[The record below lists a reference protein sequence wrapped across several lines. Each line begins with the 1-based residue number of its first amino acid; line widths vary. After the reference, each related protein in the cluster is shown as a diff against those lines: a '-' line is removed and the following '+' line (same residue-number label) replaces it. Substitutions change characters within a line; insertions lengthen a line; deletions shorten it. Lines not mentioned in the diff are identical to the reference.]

1 MSASSGVPD
10 VACTK
15 PKFTFPDLQLRD
27 HGVPASE
34 TSWPRHYHDET
45 VAPRLERQPGGAHSP
60 AGLFLVLQSVS
71 SSNRAAKIMKNQEN
85 HQKSMKSI
93 DFQWKPWIFMIFM
106 KP

>member
-27 HGVPASE
+27 HGVPTSE

-60 AGLFLVLQSVS
+60 AGLFLVVILLNMTTSGDLDDS
-71 SSNRAAKIMKNQEN
+71 EPTR
-85 HQKSMKSI
+85 
-93 DFQWKPWIFMIFM
+93 
-106 KP
+106 